1 MWTEVSMDLIKFVN
15 EDEALN
21 YMFRN
26 SCDFRYSRFDGSA
39 TNIRPVGE
47 VWNVSINVLLKREVA

>member
-1 MWTEVSMDLIKFVN
+1 MDLIKFVN